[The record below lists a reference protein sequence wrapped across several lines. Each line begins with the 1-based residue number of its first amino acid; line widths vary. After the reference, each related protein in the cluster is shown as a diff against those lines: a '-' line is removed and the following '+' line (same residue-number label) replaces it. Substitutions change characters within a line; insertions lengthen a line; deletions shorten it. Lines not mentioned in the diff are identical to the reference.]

1 MYTITEPQY
10 SVTFIQNSI
19 KTIKQHSNSVVP
31 PGRNSWPLG
40 DSTQNKNSCSSLMS
54 RLAVGLE
61 PPGGFWE
68 KPRKHNQTVQNQM
81 ECMQFSINYNTV
93 HRTCIKASKTTP
105 LTWNSLLN
113 HEFWCISNPKNF
125 LDLLLHVHNVFQP
138 LHPLTISSSFL
149 KT

>member
-10 SVTFIQNSI
+10 SVTSIQNSI

-31 PGRNSWPLG
+31 PGRNSSPPG

-61 PPGGFWE
+61 PPAGFWE
-68 KPRKHNQTVQNQM
+68 KPRKRNQTAQNQM
-81 ECMQFSINYNTV
+81 ECMKFSINYNTV

-113 HEFWCISNPKNF
+113 HEF
-125 LDLLLHVHNVFQP
+125 
-138 LHPLTISSSFL
+138 
-149 KT
+149 